1 MIGTKETIL
10 LILMNQISKLNK
22 RKAKQS
28 YEIPTKVTIESV
40 DIFSDVL
47 CNNFNNSIVS
57 SNFPQCLKLTDIT
70 PLHNKEKNILKG
82 NYRPVSILLNLSKIF
97 EKLCLHK

>member
-10 LILMNQISKLNK
+10 LILMNQILKLNK

-28 YEIPTKVTIESV
+28 YEIPTKVIIENV
-40 DIFSDVL
+40 DIFRDVL
-47 CNNFNNSIVS
+47 YNNFNNSIVS
-57 SNFPQCLKLTDIT
+57 SNFPQCLKLEDIT
-70 PLHNKEKNILKG
+70 PLHNKENKILKG